1 MGLTVALPPKWP
13 ALRVYFGIAII
24 LSIVGWTGLA
34 RVVRG
39 KLLDLRG
46 GPPAVR
52 RSAATCCR
60 PVMCR
65 SWSPPAPP
73 LPAVAPVARRD

>member
-1 MGLTVALPPKWP
+1 MCLTAALPPKWP

-24 LSIVGWTGLA
+24 LSIVGWTDLA

-39 KLLDLRG
+39 KLLDLRS

-52 RSAATCCR
+52 
-60 PVMCR
+60 
-65 SWSPPAPP
+65 
-73 LPAVAPVARRD
+73 